1 MELRRLNANERKQLT
16 SKGVEQMIGIFLPL
30 STAALVATV
39 ISTMVYVQS
48 RQNRIDQECLD
59 TFRDTTDQNIL

>member
-1 MELRRLNANERKQLT
+1 
-16 SKGVEQMIGIFLPL
+16 MIGIFLPL